1 MDVHITTRHNK
12 LSDEEHDAA
21 VKAAE
26 HLERFHGQI
35 MRLDII
41 ASEEGDMKHA
51 EFTAR
56 VQGQT
61 IVAKEK
67 ATEYTKAIHDAR
79 DKIERQLKRL
89 NDRLHDVRATL
100 S

>member
-1 MDVHITTRHNK
+1 MDVHITTRHTK
-12 LSDEEHDAA
+12 LSDEEHQAA
-21 VKAAE
+21 VSAAE
-26 HLERFHGQI
+26 HLERFHNQI

-41 ASEEGDMKHA
+41 TSEEGDHKIA

-67 ATEYTKAIHDAR
+67 ASDHAKAIHDAR

-89 NDRLHDVRATL
+89 NDRQHDVRATL
-100 S
+100 A

>member
-1 MDVHITTRHNK
+1 MDVHITTRHTE
-12 LSDEEHDAA
+12 EEHDAA

-26 HLERFHGQI
+26 HLERFHTHI
-35 MRLDII
+35 IRLDII
-41 ASEEGDMKHA
+41 ASEEGDQKVA

-61 IVAKEK
+61 IVAKEH
-67 ATEYTKAIHDAR
+67 ANDLIKAIHDTR

-89 NDRLHDVRATL
+89 NDRQHDVRATL
-100 S
+100 A

>member
-1 MDVHITTRHNK
+1 MDVHITTRHTK
-12 LSDEEHDAA
+12 LSDDEHDAA

-26 HLERFHGQI
+26 HLERFHNHI
-35 MRLDII
+35 IRLDIT
-41 ASEEGDMKHA
+41 ASEEGDQKLA

-67 ATEYTKAIHDAR
+67 ASEHTKAIHDAR

-89 NDRLHDVRATL
+89 NERQHDVRATL
-100 S
+100 A

>member
-1 MDVHITTRHNK
+1 MDVHITTRHTK
-12 LSDEEHDAA
+12 LSDDEHDAA

-26 HLERFHGQI
+26 HLERFHSHI
-35 MRLDII
+35 IRLDII
-41 ASEEGDMKHA
+41 ASEEGDQKVA

-61 IVAKEK
+61 IVAKEQ
-67 ATEYTKAIHDAR
+67 ASELIKAIHETR

-89 NDRLHDVRATL
+89 NDRQHDVRATL
-100 S
+100 A